1 MPESSTQPTLDK
13 VSPTP
18 KHKFEGHEDLVW
30 SFVFLHDNVHIV
42 SGSADGTMRKWDCDT
57 GHLVGEPWKGE
68 GGAIYALALSPDGKT
83 IACGRDNGHVQRWDT
98 EGKMMEGVCK
108 SHSMGV
114 RSLAWSPTG
123 GHLASGSYDGTILIR
138 KAERGEVEV
147 GPMKTNQ
154 GWVHSLA
161 YSPSGER
168 IASGGSS
175 SDMICIWN
183 SETGELLDCIVIK
196 NLGHGVKSVVWS
208 LDGLYCASD
217 NFARVFDISGTL
229 LHRFDSEHDDSDS
242 KSLWSIAL
250 SPKYNVLA
258 CVGLYGAA
266 QLWDTASRKSLGQPF
281 RQADGKNLRC
291 VSFSPDGRYLAYSG
305 IDMKITLWMIKD
317 IAPQLAVCASITIF
331 PCNKLHSRNSTT
343 VPTIISPRSQYSH
356 NCVPIITHRITT
368 G

>member
-1 MPESSTQPTLDK
+1 
-13 VSPTP
+13 
-18 KHKFEGHEDLVW
+18 
-30 SFVFLHDNVHIV
+30 
-42 SGSADGTMRKWDCDT
+42 
-57 GHLVGEPWKGE
+57 
-68 GGAIYALALSPDGKT
+68 
-83 IACGRDNGHVQRWDT
+83 
-98 EGKMMEGVCK
+98 
-108 SHSMGV
+108 
-114 RSLAWSPTG
+114 
-123 GHLASGSYDGTILIR
+123 
-138 KAERGEVEV
+138 
-147 GPMKTNQ
+147 
-154 GWVHSLA
+154 
-161 YSPSGER
+161 
-168 IASGGSS
+168 
-175 SDMICIWN
+175 
-183 SETGELLDCIVIK
+183 
-196 NLGHGVKSVVWS
+196 